1 MTPNKAQLAFMARN
15 GIASME
21 ALHKAPAGIRLEWA
35 NLARRPDPEP
45 EATAPTHRRAVVDFL
60 NGRAPESLTDPG
72 ERDMLRYLETS
83 PHFADKAEATT
94 AADIAQSIAAP
105 QSRGIP
111 ALDVAKINAAGL
123 SGPARLDIA
132 NDFDML
138 IAARAG
144 RFTADEDKIL
154 TRLNPYLQSAA

>member
-35 NLARRPDPEP
+35 NLAGRPDPEP
-45 EATAPTHRRAVVDFL
+45 EVTAPTLNRLATEFL
-60 NGRAPESLTDPG
+60 AGREVASLDKLDR
-72 ERDMLRYLETS
+72 EMLEYLSGPT
-83 PHFADKAEATT
+83 FADKPVTAVA
-94 AADIAQSIAAP
+94 AADLAQSIAAP
-105 QSRGIP
+105 QSRGVP

-132 NDFDML
+132 NDFDAL
-138 IAARAG
+138 LAARAG
-144 RFTADEDKIL
+144 RFTADEDKIMV
-154 TRLNPYLQSAA
+154 RLAPYLQSAA